1 MLGSVFSQ
9 TVDVPPRRADLA
21 MPKTI
26 FLNFLWLFLLAANIQ
41 AQDPPVI
48 VMHRSGAGQRDET
61 GWMDAKSTEGKYSVR
76 LPVVFNDFTMRDPTP
91 HSVINRLF
99 VIGALSAEGIKFAVT
114 RTTYRETTDAQPLFK
129 KWQEGNLLRGK
140 QESRK
145 VSDYQGFE
153 SVDVTGSDE
162 SSLYRGKVILVKS
175 DLFLLMIEAPL
186 SQRELV
192 EKLAPTFFSSLSF
205 EP

>member
-1 MLGSVFSQ
+1 ML
-9 TVDVPPRRADLA
+9 
-21 MPKTI
+21 KTI

-41 AQDPPVI
+41 AQEPPVI
-48 VMHRSGAGQRDET
+48 AMHRSGAGQRDES

-76 LPVVFNDFTMRDPTP
+76 LPVVFNDFTMRDPSP
-91 HSVINRLF
+91 QSIIDRLF

-114 RTTYRETTDAQPLFK
+114 RTLYRDPTDADPFFK
-129 KWQEGNLLRGK
+129 KWKAGNVLRGK
-140 QESRK
+140 EESRK

-153 SVDVTGSDE
+153 SVDVTGSNE
-162 SSLYRGKVILVKS
+162 TALYRGKVILVKG

>member
-1 MLGSVFSQ
+1 
-9 TVDVPPRRADLA
+9 

-26 FLNFLWLFLLAANIQ
+26 LVNFLLLFLLAANLQ
-41 AQDPPVI
+41 AQEPPVI

-61 GWMDAKSTEGKYSVR
+61 GWTDAKSTEGKYSVR
-76 LPVVFNDFTMRDPTP
+76 LPVVFNDFTMRDPSP
-91 HSVINRLF
+91 NSVIDRLF

-114 RTTYRETTDAQPLFK
+114 RTTYRASTDAEPFFK
-129 KWQEGNLLRGK
+129 KWKAGNVLRGK
-140 QESRK
+140 EESRK

-153 SVDVTGSDE
+153 SVDVTGADDA
-162 SSLYRGKVILVKS
+162 SLYRGKVILVKS

-192 EKLAPTFFSSLSF
+192 DKLTPTFFSSLSF